1 MPMITKISAWEMMWC
16 YSKHKY
22 FLNEIIGHKVSYAG
36 WSYYPR
42 KTPNTHHVAD
52 ENTFDPAE
60 FYFLILSSDVSV
72 FTHFSVGA
80 VSKKIWVVHYVWN
93 LFHKGINKRIFHY
106 LFCVI
111 STGLGL
117 VLRIAKFA
125 PTGTADW
132 CLDVIAHSIVI
143 YTHGLCFGRFCVK
156 SRTFFSFCWKF
167 LLLGRLQSFLLTN
180 SNRRRDY
187 CTNEVLI
194 NVVVHIH
201 TCSNVCVSFRY
212 VVPITHCTHYGIF
225 FGGSWLLPFRL
236 QTYPIRHSK

>member
-1 MPMITKISAWEMMWC
+1 MP
-16 YSKHKY
+16 
-22 FLNEIIGHKVSYAG
+22 AG
-36 WSYYPR
+36 LTTHERPQILIMLR
-42 KTPNTHHVAD
+42 MKTPSIQPNFTI
-52 ENTFDPAE
+52 
-60 FYFLILSSDVSV
+60 LILGSDVSV

-212 VVPITHCTHYGIF
+212 VVPISAFFSAVHDCYRFGSKHTRFGTQSNRFGIMKK
-225 FGGSWLLPFRL
+225 
-236 QTYPIRHSK
+236 TICKYMSKWNSKL

>member
-1 MPMITKISAWEMMWC
+1 MP
-16 YSKHKY
+16 
-22 FLNEIIGHKVSYAG
+22 AG
-36 WSYYPR
+36 LTTHERPQILIMLR
-42 KTPNTHHVAD
+42 MKTPSIQPNFTI
-52 ENTFDPAE
+52 
-60 FYFLILSSDVSV
+60 LILGSDVSV

-156 SRTFFSFCWKF
+156 SRTFFHFVGNFFFSAGCGVFYWLIQTDVETIVQMKSLSMLLFIFIHVLMFVC
-167 LLLGRLQSFLLTN
+167 LLGMLYPLP
-180 SNRRRDY
+180 
-187 CTNEVLI
+187 I
-194 NVVVHIH
+194 
-201 TCSNVCVSFRY
+201 
-212 VVPITHCTHYGIF
+212 VPITAFFLAVHDCYRFGSKRTRFGTQSNRFGIMKK
-225 FGGSWLLPFRL
+225 
-236 QTYPIRHSK
+236 TICKYMSKWNSKL